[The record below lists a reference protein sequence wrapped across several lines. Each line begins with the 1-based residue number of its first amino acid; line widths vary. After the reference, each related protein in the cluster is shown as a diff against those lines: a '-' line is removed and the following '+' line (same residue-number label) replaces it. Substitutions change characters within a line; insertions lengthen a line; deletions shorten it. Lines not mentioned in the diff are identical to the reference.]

1 MPWRCPTPAADRCC
15 RRAAWARRRLSFSTC
30 VTAGANT
37 PSAPAYTAP
46 AAATSASVADHAAG
60 MAPACRAADTRP
72 ASAPTNCRNFSS
84 QTATAPIR
92 LAPSAAGA
100 KSWTIPTRHTISIAP
115 ADTARSPTPGTA
127 SAGYTPPARL
137 AQEYRRAN
145 SNSPPAVSTRRR
157 CVPLFRS
164 ATGWPGGGKSRPR
177 GGGVAVDPVPDQVAE
192 RLGHQPLEHVP
203 HVPLAG
209 RDDLPV
215 GGLLDGPNGLVQP
228 LPEPLGQPPPQT
240 FPVHSRSLAED
251 PPTAI
256 IIALAKKDGQT
267 PVGPRGC
274 GRLLFRSGGGFAG
287 IGPVEVGL
295 AALVQGLEVRHCGG
309 VVPVPPG
316 AGPLEPQRQRLALG
330 LGRAGPDV
338 PPVG

>member
-1 MPWRCPTPAADRCC
+1 VPWRCPTPAADRCC

-72 ASAPTNCRNFSS
+72 ASASAPTNCRNFSS

-92 LAPSAAGA
+92 LAPSAARA

-267 PVGPRGC
+267 RQRIPAPRPPPVGPAAAGGDGPEHGRGWRGAACC
-274 GRLLFRSGGGFAG
+274 GRPAR
-287 IGPVEVGL
+287 VT
-295 AALVQGLEVRHCGG
+295 AARGRAAT
-309 VVPVPPG
+309 
-316 AGPLEPQRQRLALG
+316 AGPRRPTPARR
-330 LGRAGPDV
+330 RR
-338 PPVG
+338 PVRG